1 MSSVARALSRCGAHL
16 RPRNVSDPLGHSPN
30 GTRTLGDAYSP
41 RAEHSRVR
49 RSHPSGRPPRARGR
63 RRRLVFRLT
72 LCERPRGFL
81 PRPLPRPRPRPR
93 SRHGRHPS
101 PIQGRREGICGCS
114 CRRPPGGPK
123 INLPTALTLIRVAAV
138 PLVTWIF
145 YQPGAWVAPT
155 CCAIFIAAAITDWAD
170 GYLARKMK
178 LVSSFGAFLD
188 PVADKLMVAAALVL
202 LCTKT
207 AAGLSAVSMAIP
219 ATIISGR
226 EITMSAIREWA
237 AAAGGEAHGAVAVN
251 SYGKWKT
258 ATQLVALSILL
269 GVRDGCDW
277 LGLSGAAANYL
288 VQGGVYC
295 LYASAALALL
305 SLYIYMAGVIKYM
318 N

>member
-1 MSSVARALSRCGAHL
+1 MLTLRALSTRASVAHT
-16 RPRNVSDPLGHSPN
+16 RPVARRAPAVVAAVSSSASRSASALGVS
-30 GTRTLGDAYSP
+30 
-41 RAEHSRVR
+41 SRVLSRAPGLDRDRAMAVTRR
-49 RSHPSGRPPRARGR
+49 RSRAA
-63 RRRLVFRLT
+63 VKASADAPADVT
-72 LCERPRGFL
+72 
-81 PRPLPRPRPRPR
+81 
-93 SRHGRHPS
+93 
-101 PIQGRREGICGCS
+101 
-114 CRRPPGGPK
+114 PPGGPK

-219 ATIISGR
+219 ATIIIGR

>member
-1 MSSVARALSRCGAHL
+1 MLTLRALSTRASVAHPSVARRAPAVVAAVSSSASRSASALGVSSRVLSRAPGLDRDRAMA
-16 RPRNVSDPLGHSPN
+16 V
-30 GTRTLGDAYSP
+30 TR
-41 RAEHSRVR
+41 R
-49 RSHPSGRPPRARGR
+49 RSRAA
-63 RRRLVFRLT
+63 VKASADA
-72 LCERPRGFL
+72 PADV
-81 PRPLPRPRPRPR
+81 P
-93 SRHGRHPS
+93 
-101 PIQGRREGICGCS
+101 
-114 CRRPPGGPK
+114 PPGGPK

-155 CCAIFIAAAITDWAD
+155 CCAIFIARHHGLGRRLPA
-170 GYLARKMK
+170 LKMK

-207 AAGLSAVSMAIP
+207 AAGLSAVSIAIP
-219 ATIISGR
+219 ATIFFGR